1 MNHVERPNR
10 QVATSLPLWMFLLVV
25 IWSNPASASQIPIR
39 SAQLQSA
46 EQLVGDAVAAS
57 DYDPAQ
63 ALSLAK
69 QALERVADI
78 KAPGLEVKALSL
90 AARAQTR
97 LGAFDDALKLGNQ
110 AISIAESH
118 AITGPD
124 LADANDSLGVAIC
137 ALAKWIG
144 LYWPCVRRWIC
155 AGVWVWNRPLCNPS
169 PILPRFMR

>member
-1 MNHVERPNR
+1 M
-10 QVATSLPLWMFLLVV
+10 